1 MRDMIKMV
9 IVLTILSCF
18 SGGVLA
24 YLQINTKERIENQV
38 LEFVKGPA
46 VRTIFEGAENNPITD
61 RFVLK
66 DGDVDRTV
74 FVAFYEGKPRGVAL
88 ETFGK
93 GYGGDVGLM
102 VGIDMQDNKL
112 MGVGVTTHA
121 ETPGMGAKAK
131 SDPKFVAQ
139 FKDLPIDKPI
149 KVTSDGGSINAI
161 GGATITSRAVSNAA
175 TEASELYNKMKDQ
188 ITAEAGK
195 VQKTEA
201 NQ

>member
-1 MRDMIKMV
+1 MREMIKMV
-9 IVLTILSCF
+9 IVLTILCCF
-18 SGGVLA
+18 SGIVLA
-24 YLQINTKERIENQV
+24 YLSNSTKERIDNQV

-93 GYGGDVGLM
+93 GYGGNVGLM